1 MPVQKTTREEILEKA
16 IDVFGRQGYHRTS
29 MHDLA
34 AACGLLKGSF
44 YHYFSSKEALMEE
57 VLRYSLDYF
66 RKHIFSVAR
75 RPDLP
80 PGERLRSMLEKS
92 SAIILRNNQGCVF
105 GNTVLETAN
114 VMPQFRETTQAFFTD
129 WTDALAHLYAS
140 RYDPQTAEEQAQQ
153 TVMEVEGAIMLMK
166 LTGNPQLLAGCRE
179 RVLKRFAQP
188 APSEQPTTNHE
199 QPTTNHE

>member
-16 IDVFGRQGYHRTS
+16 INVFGRQGYHRTS

-44 YHYFSSKEALMEE
+44 YHYFNSKEALMEE

-66 RKHIFSVAR
+66 RKHIFSIAR
-75 RPDLP
+75 REELP
-80 PGERLRSMLEKS
+80 PLERLRSMMEKS

-129 WTDALAHLYAS
+129 WAAALAHIYGAK
-140 RYDPQTAEEQAQQ
+140 YDPHTALEQAQQ

-166 LTGNPQLLAGCRE
+166 LCNDPQLLVQCRE
-179 RVLKRFAQP
+179 RILQRFARPDP
-188 APSEQPTTNHE
+188 ALLEKRTTN
-199 QPTTNHE
+199 N

>member
-34 AACGLLKGSF
+34 ATCGLLKGSF

-80 PGERLRSMLEKS
+80 PGERLRTMLEKS
-92 SAIILRNNQGCVF
+92 SVIILRNNQGCMF

-114 VMPQFRETTQAFFTD
+114 VLPQFRETTQAFFAD
-129 WTDALAHLYAS
+129 WTDALAHIYTS
-140 RYDPQTAEEQAQQ
+140 KYDPPTALEQARQ
-153 TVMEVEGAIMLMK
+153 TVMEVEGAIMLTK
-166 LTGNPQLLAGCRE
+166 LCNDPQLLVGCRE

-188 APSEQPTTNHE
+188 GGTLSEQPTTHNE
-199 QPTTNHE
+199 

>member
-66 RKHIFSVAR
+66 RKHVFSVAR
-75 RPDLP
+75 REDLP
-80 PGERLRSMLEKS
+80 PAERLRSMLEKS
-92 SAIILRNNQGCVF
+92 SVIILRNNQGCVF

-114 VMPQFRETTQAFFTD
+114 VMPLFRETTQAFFTD
-129 WTDALAHLYAS
+129 WTDALVHIYAS
-140 RYDPQTAEEQAQQ
+140 KYDPQTAGEQAQQ

-166 LTGNPQLLAGCRE
+166 LCNNPQLLIQCRE

-188 APSEQPTTNHE
+188 SRS
-199 QPTTNHE
+199 

>member
-1 MPVQKTTREEILEKA
+1 LPVQKTTREEILEKA

-34 AACGLLKGSF
+34 AACGLMKGSF
-44 YHYFSSKEALMEE
+44 YHYFNSKEALMEE

-75 RPDLP
+75 REELP
-80 PGERLRSMLEKS
+80 PAERLRSMMEKS
-92 SAIILRNNQGCVF
+92 SSIILRNNQGCVF

-114 VMPQFRETTQAFFTD
+114 VTPRFRETTQAFFAD
-129 WTDALAHLYAS
+129 WTAALAHIYGTK
-140 RYDPQTAEEQAQQ
+140 YDPQTALEHAQQ

-166 LTGNPQLLAGCRE
+166 LCNDPQLLAGCRE
-179 RVLKRFAQP
+179 RVLKRFVRAD
-188 APSEQPTTNHE
+188 PSPLEQPTTNNE
-199 QPTTNHE
+199 

>member
-66 RKHIFSVAR
+66 RRHIFAIAR
-75 RPDLP
+75 REDLP
-80 PGERLRSMLEKS
+80 PAERLRSMLEKS

-129 WTDALAHLYAS
+129 WTAALAHIYGAK
-140 RYDPQTAEEQAQQ
+140 YDPDTAREQAQQ

-166 LTGNPQLLAGCRE
+166 LCNDPQLLIACRE

-188 APSEQPTTNHE
+188 SPSAPNNQQLKKKNE
-199 QPTTNHE
+199 

>member
-1 MPVQKTTREEILEKA
+1 
-16 IDVFGRQGYHRTS
+16 

-66 RKHIFSVAR
+66 RKHVFSLAR
-75 RPDLP
+75 REDLP
-80 PGERLRSMLEKS
+80 PAERLRSMLEKS
-92 SAIILRNNQGCVF
+92 SVIILRNNQGCVF

-129 WTDALAHLYAS
+129 WTDALTHIYAS
-140 RYDPQTAEEQAQQ
+140 AYDPQTAGELAQQ

-166 LTGNPQLLAGCRE
+166 LCNNPQLLIQCRE

-188 APSEQPTTNHE
+188 SRS
-199 QPTTNHE
+199 

>member
-1 MPVQKTTREEILEKA
+1 
-16 IDVFGRQGYHRTS
+16 
-29 MHDLA
+29 
-34 AACGLLKGSF
+34 
-44 YHYFSSKEALMEE
+44 MEE

-66 RKHIFSVAR
+66 QKHVFSIAR
-75 RPDLP
+75 QAELP
-80 PGERLRSMLEKS
+80 PAERLRSMLEKS

-129 WTDALAHLYAS
+129 WTDALAHIYEAK
-140 RYDPQTAEEQAQQ
+140 YDAQTALEQAQQ

-179 RVLKRFAQP
+179 RVLKRFTQP
-188 APSEQPTTNHE
+188 DPPTPN
-199 QPTTNHE
+199 N

>member
-66 RKHIFSVAR
+66 RKHIFSIAR
-75 RPDLP
+75 DESLP
-80 PGERLRSMLEKS
+80 PGERLQRMLERS
-92 SAIILRNNQGCVF
+92 SVIILRNNQGCMF

-114 VMPQFRETTQAFFTD
+114 VMPQFRETTLTFFTE
-129 WTDALAHLYAS
+129 WTNALARIYAS
-140 RYDPQTAEEQAQQ
+140 GYDLPTALEQAQQ

-166 LTGNPQLLAGCRE
+166 LTANPQLLTQCRE
-179 RVLKRFAQP
+179 RIVSRFAQT
-188 APSEQPTTNHE
+188 ALSEQRTTDNE
-199 QPTTNHE
+199 

>member
-1 MPVQKTTREEILEKA
+1 LPIQKTTREEILEKA

-44 YHYFSSKEALMEE
+44 YHYFNSKEALMGE

-66 RKHIFSVAR
+66 RKHIFSIAR
-75 RPDLP
+75 REELP
-80 PGERLRSMLEKS
+80 PVERLRSMLEKS

-114 VMPQFRETTQAFFTD
+114 VTPQFRETTQAFFTD
-129 WTDALAHLYAS
+129 WTAALAHIYVAK
-140 RYDPQTAEEQAQQ
+140 YDPETAWDQAQQ

-166 LTGNPQLLAGCRE
+166 LSNNPQLLTGCRE
-179 RVLKRFAQP
+179 RILRRFAQP
-188 APSEQPTTNHE
+188 AASLPEQRTTDNE
-199 QPTTNHE
+199 

>member
-1 MPVQKTTREEILEKA
+1 VPIQKTSREEILEKA

-44 YHYFSSKEALMEE
+44 YYYFSSKEALMEE

-66 RKHIFSVAR
+66 RKHIFAIAR
-75 RPDLP
+75 REDLP
-80 PGERLRSMLEKS
+80 PAQRLRSMLEKS

-129 WTDALAHLYAS
+129 WTAALAHIYGAC
-140 RYDPQTAEEQAQQ
+140 DPDTAQEQAQQ

-166 LTGNPQLLAGCRE
+166 LCNDPQLLVACRE

-188 APSEQPTTNHE
+188 SPSAPNIEPRTSNIE
-199 QPTTNHE
+199 

>member
-1 MPVQKTTREEILEKA
+1 MPIQKTTREEILEKA

-66 RKHIFSVAR
+66 RKHIFSIAR
-75 RPDLP
+75 RDELP
-80 PGERLRSMLEKS
+80 PAERLRSMLERS

-129 WTDALAHLYAS
+129 WTAALTHIYGAC
-140 RYDPQTAEEQAQQ
+140 DPDTAQEQAQQ

-166 LTGNPQLLAGCRE
+166 LCNDPQLLVGCRE

-188 APSEQPTTNHE
+188 SPSAPNNEKRKTKNE
-199 QPTTNHE
+199 